1 MAGEVKDA
9 VSKNNF
15 LYSVTFLQYTRS
27 DMKMMFWLMTEN
39 DCLKLK
45 KPDTVK
51 SAGFIFL
58 IKEKSP
64 FLYT

>member
-51 SAGFIFL
+51 SAGFIF
-58 IKEKSP
+58 
-64 FLYT
+64 